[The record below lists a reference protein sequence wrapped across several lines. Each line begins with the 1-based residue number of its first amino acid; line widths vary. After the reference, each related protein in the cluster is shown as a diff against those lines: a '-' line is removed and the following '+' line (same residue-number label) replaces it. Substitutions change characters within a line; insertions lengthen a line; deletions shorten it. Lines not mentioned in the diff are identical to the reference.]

1 MAKMGRPKNPPKA
14 REMLKVLIPVNDMFD
29 EEEVRIY
36 EGLIDINL
44 NDFDEDELTS
54 SDIDDIMTLA
64 TNKVL
69 EIRLLKGSKGNADKH
84 MNISSS
90 IEKLR
95 SQTEKIKVSLASRRK
110 DRVDLTPKGFSI
122 VDIAVAFDE
131 SKKLKLEDKARKM
144 KAEQDELL
152 PELNKFGNRLDLD

>member
-54 SDIDDIMTLA
+54 SDIDDIMIQIP
-64 TNKVL
+64 V
-69 EIRLLKGSKGNADKH
+69 E
-84 MNISSS
+84 
-90 IEKLR
+90 
-95 SQTEKIKVSLASRRK
+95 
-110 DRVDLTPKGFSI
+110 
-122 VDIAVAFDE
+122 
-131 SKKLKLEDKARKM
+131 
-144 KAEQDELL
+144 
-152 PELNKFGNRLDLD
+152 